1 MNIFNLFIRKTKQNV
16 FNVKNVTL
24 TVTAGSWCPKC
35 KDDGALFH
43 YNNEHLK
50 GYLCENCCKS
60 YSDEEYNRLLN
71 ITQRKQ
77 KLDLINEFNDR
88 VF

>member
-1 MNIFNLFIRKTKQNV
+1 MYSK
-16 FNVKNVTL
+16 
-24 TVTAGSWCPKC
+24 
-35 KDDGALFH
+35 
-43 YNNEHLK
+43 YNRRMTDLQ
-50 GYLCENCCKS
+50 
-60 YSDEEYNRLLN
+60 EEYNRLLN